1 MANRVIE
8 REKTILRK
16 DPGDRIYENGQV
28 QEGIIDSASN
38 VDDEPDRRKLA
49 MQQKVQVREC

>member
-38 VDDEPDRRKLA
+38 VDDEPARRKLA